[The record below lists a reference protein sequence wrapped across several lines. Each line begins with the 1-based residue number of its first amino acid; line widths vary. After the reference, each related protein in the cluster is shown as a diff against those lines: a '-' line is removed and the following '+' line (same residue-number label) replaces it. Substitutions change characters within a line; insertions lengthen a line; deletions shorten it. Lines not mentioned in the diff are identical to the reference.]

1 MNAKVVRS
9 YKTKGVKEL
18 QAFIEPGTSHYKL
31 KFDGG
36 GEVPAELAGA
46 YTSISLVDTAVFN
59 YINTEKETPKKKSTE
74 TVSNEEE

>member
-1 MNAKVVRS
+1 MEAKVVRS

-31 KFDGG
+31 KFEGG
-36 GEVPAELAGA
+36 GEVPASLSGA
-46 YTSISLVDTAVFN
+46 YTSISMVDTAVFN